1 MQICTTLMM
10 VGFLEV
16 AFIIKEGGSLIAVG
30 TYF

>member
-1 MQICTTLMM
+1 MQICTLMM